1 MKAEVRGGEI
11 NAGFP
16 SSFSILVA
24 IVFTAAAAQERQ
36 NLRGRVRQ
44 KQGIQVHVRLIRE
57 KDERQSGLCRSSE
70 VWGSSR
76 GGCDNAV
83 KQGWM

>member
-1 MKAEVRGGEI
+1 MKAEVGGGI

-36 NLRGRVRQ
+36 NLCRRVRQ
-44 KQGIQVHVRLIRE
+44 KLGIQVHVRLIRE
-57 KDERQSGLCRSSE
+57 KDERPSGLCRSSE
-70 VWGSSR
+70 R
-76 GGCDNAV
+76 CGGL
-83 KQGWM
+83 QGVDVTML

>member
-1 MKAEVRGGEI
+1 MKGGGI
-11 NAGFP
+11 NTGFP

-24 IVFTAAAAQERQ
+24 IVSTAAAAQERQ

-70 VWGSSR
+70 R
-76 GGCDNAV
+76 CGGLPGVDV
-83 KQGWM
+83 TML